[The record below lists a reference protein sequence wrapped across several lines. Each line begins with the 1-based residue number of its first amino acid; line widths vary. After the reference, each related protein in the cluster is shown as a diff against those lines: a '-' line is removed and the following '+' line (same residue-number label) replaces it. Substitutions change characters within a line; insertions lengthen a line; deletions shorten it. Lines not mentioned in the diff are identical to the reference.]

1 MSFGCSSKGLGK
13 FQNRIFNT
21 RSVRLK
27 KYKKMIHKRYS
38 KSDPQLLLKDW
49 PTIVTQKVI
58 HKH

>member
-13 FQNRIFNT
+13 FQNRIPNT
-21 RSVRLK
+21 RSVRFK

-49 PTIVTQKVI
+49 PTTVTQK
-58 HKH
+58 